1 MRSSRRSPRTGS
13 TARPR
18 GWLAVSSLRD
28 ESFHLVVMC
37 AIVASAAPVPEGLRI
52 VAWALLSLQALR
64 VVLAT
69 SADSDPLAD
78 DRGRL
83 RLRPANKPQ

>member
-1 MRSSRRSPRTGS
+1 MS
-13 TARPR
+13 A
-18 GWLAVSSLRD
+18 LRD

-37 AIVASAAPVPEGLRI
+37 GIVASAAPVPEGLRI
-52 VAWALLSLQALR
+52 VGWALLSLQALR

-69 SADSDPLAD
+69 SAVSDPLAD

-83 RLRPANKPQ
+83 RLRPANKTQ

>member
-1 MRSSRRSPRTGS
+1 M
-13 TARPR
+13 
-18 GWLAVSSLRD
+18 WLAVSSLRD

-37 AIVASAAPVPEGLRI
+37 AIVASAAPVPDGLRI
-52 VAWALLSLQALR
+52 VGWALVSLQALR

-83 RLRPANKPQ
+83 QLRPANKPQ